1 MREPACI
8 VWASL
13 TPLSPQLRCVGIS
26 AGIELFDAILQN
38 AAKDGDDSPGRLI
51 HSDTTLY
58 ISLVFLYT
66 KYTGRRQNDFN
77 VYA

>member
-13 TPLSPQLRCVGIS
+13 TPFSPQLRCVGIS

-51 HSDTTLY
+51 YSDTTLY
-58 ISLVFLYT
+58 I
-66 KYTGRRQNDFN
+66 
-77 VYA
+77 